1 MLKPEEV
8 SQRMD
13 RHFKKTSRDEFI
25 EKVEKLCPE
34 IKKEPSDGK
43 ASEPVLRTKGAETGN
58 IVLFQRQ
65 AAALPLD
72 AYLAYALTN
81 LDQEQRDVI
90 FKIADD
96 VSRICA
102 EEGITLYDPRKKT
115 DPSHHSEVADSEVF
129 RIDHER
135 VLSSD
140 LVIHL
145 CHFPSTGAGEELA
158 FAYDALV
165 PIILISR
172 SGTRV
177 SRMVTGIPCFKLHI
191 SYEEP
196 EDLGSELG
204 DRLAEVRP
212 ILEQRKL
219 AFSKYDANIIGDKI
233 RLIRE
238 ELRLTR
244 DDIARNAP
252 HVTAAMLK
260 QIEESSDRVSN
271 PSITQLREVATL
283 LKTTVADLVEPDLGE
298 RVVAALQDWVS
309 GRSAARFDGLTL
321 KDRNKLLRR
330 ILLRVI
336 DSLEQS

>member
-1 MLKPEEV
+1 MLKPEYI
-8 SQRMD
+8 SR
-13 RHFKKTSRDEFI
+13 RLGAHFRETSEQEFAQN
-25 EKVEKLCPE
+25 VNHLCPDVQPCSS
-34 IKKEPSDGK
+34 KENMITAQTG
-43 ASEPVLRTKGAETGN
+43 GAGTGN
-58 IVLFQRQ
+58 VILFQRQ
-65 AAALPLD
+65 PAALPLE

-81 LDQEQRDVI
+81 LTEEERSVI
-90 FKIADD
+90 FGIADD
-96 VSRICA
+96 VASICQS
-102 EEGITLYDPRKKT
+102 EGINLYDPRKKT
-115 DPSHHSEVADSEVF
+115 DPSHHSDVVDSEVF

-135 VLSSD
+135 VLKSD

-177 SRMVTGIPCFKLHI
+177 SRMVTGIPCFKLHVP
-191 SYEEP
+191 YQEP
-196 EDLGSELG
+196 EDLRSELG

-233 RLIRE
+233 RFLRE

-244 DDIARNAP
+244 EDIARNAP
-252 HVTAAMLK
+252 HITVPMLK

-271 PSITQLREVATL
+271 PSIIQLREVAAL
-283 LKTTVADLVEPDLGE
+283 LKTTVADLVEPDLSE
-298 RVVAALQDWVS
+298 RVIAALQDWVS
-309 GRSAARFDGLTL
+309 NRSAARFDGLSV
-321 KDRNKLLRR
+321 KDRNKIVRR

-336 DSLEQS
+336 DSLEQES